1 MGFNFGGFL
10 AGASQ
15 QIVKSIEEKE
25 EEIREEERLKS
36 EREFQREMMERRA
49 SLSAGAAEASER
61 RRRNNEIEDLTTRA
75 AFHFGKDNAAEMAKQ
90 GFGYLTEAVTIGNQL
105 SAAGYDPRTFF
116 TAGGNTLDTAKR
128 VQTTIKT
135 TDATTAAIPTADAPS
150 APAPVAGF
158 DFAGIRKALKPNKTA
173 SSLDAL
179 LAMNTQDMMEATRKG
194 DTDAYDAAV
203 LNQATILKTIALT
216 EDQDA
221 VEQIIDDPRLLFNN
235 MRAQYAGNKTKE
247 AGEIGAVV
255 ADIEGAPYFGALM
268 DYGAADRMLNF
279 VKEFKPEQVANVT
292 AAAKGTQAAAEA
304 ELIDYAK
311 DVAQEFITNPEGEFA
326 KGKVSTGGVV
336 AGAGDNIRYGKYAQ
350 LPSLEKTGSLLNQTI
365 KKPTDA
371 GVVILQDEQNNIRVA
386 IYTGIPNPKLGG
398 APYLVSDY

>member
-49 SLSAGAAEASER
+49 SLSAGTAAASDR
-61 RRRNNEIEDLTTRA
+61 RRRNQEIEDLTSRA
-75 AFHFGKDNAAEMAKQ
+75 AFIYGKDNAAAMATQ
-90 GFGYLTEAVTIGNQL
+90 GLGYLTEAVTIGNSL
-105 SAAGYDPRTFF
+105 NEAGYDARTFY
-116 TAGGNTLDTAKR
+116 TAGGNTLDTAKK
-128 VQTTIKT
+128 VDTTIKT

-179 LAMNTQDMMEATRKG
+179 LAMNTQDIMEANNKN
-194 DTDAYDAAV
+194 DTDALNAA
-203 LNQATILKTIALT
+203 LQNQATILKTIALT

-221 VEQIIDDPRLLFNN
+221 VEQILENPQSLYES
-235 MRAQYAGNKTKE
+235 MRAQAIGDRGKE
-247 AGEIGAVV
+247 AGEFGQLLEEVK
-255 ADIEGAPYFGALM
+255 GSPYFGALM
-268 DYGAADRMLNF
+268 NYDAANRMFNF
-279 VKEFKPEQVANVT
+279 GSELEPEQKVNLNAVANGIQ
-292 AAAKGTQAAAEA
+292 KAAEI
-304 ELIDYAK
+304 ELLDYAR

-336 AGAGDNIRYGKYAQ
+336 TGADDNIRYGKYAQ

-365 KKPTDA
+365 KKPNAA